1 MCVVPSSE
9 LVSTG
14 VHCHVGVICV
24 EMLCVCV
31 FDVVCL
37 CVCDA
42 VCVGLSL
49 ADLVYRRFSIDQF
62 REEKTCKKGEFSY
75 RVRESFG
82 KI

>member
-9 LVSTG
+9 LESTG

-42 VCVGLSL
+42 VCVW
-49 ADLVYRRFSIDQF
+49 V
-62 REEKTCKKGEFSY
+62 
-75 RVRESFG
+75 
-82 KI
+82 